1 MKKLKLFVMFSLLL
15 VSLFNLAG
23 CGEKVKVTHISSKE
37 DLLLLQDGGNFI
49 LDNDIDC
56 EGLSLKAIQNFSGS
70 IDGNGYV
77 IKNVNFI
84 SDNHCFGLIGSI
96 ATSSS
101 VTFKNLGIVDF
112 TIDTLKATS
121 TNSLYAGGLLA
132 SNLQNNDAQNFN
144 EIIIENCYADG
155 DINIDIN
162 VKDLYVGGLVGASN
176 RPVTINNSYSDV
188 DIECDLN
195 DSSFSSFN
203 AKVGGLMGYSWSYRS
218 HPSYFNN
225 NVFTG
230 SIDVDTTLG
239 ISLKSNIKAGGIVG
253 AMDGYHEMSYCL
265 STPDYILASSFFKDN
280 VYIGGL
286 TGHFSEW
293 NGAIT
298 YSYYCNYDDDS
309 LIENERHQKC
319 SIYQGNTYAYGTGVK
334 LYKTDMLSKDFMKG
348 DYTFTDL
355 DGKRKDSFLNFSEE
369 IWNFGKF
376 DGDNFINPSLKVFD
390 K

>member
-1 MKKLKLFVMFSLLL
+1 MKKILSILSIFMCLI
-15 VSLFNLAG
+15 G
-23 CGEKVKVTHISSKE
+23 ISSCEKAKDYIHLSTKE
-37 DLLLLQDGGNFI
+37 DLLKLADGGDFI

-101 VTFKNLGIVDF
+101 VDF
-112 TIDTLKATS
+112 TIDTLKATA

-203 AKVGGLMGYSWSYRS
+203 AKVGGLMGYTWSYRS

-265 STPDYILASSFFKDN
+265 STPDYILASTFFKDN

-309 LIENERHQKC
+309 LMENERRQKC

-355 DGKRKDSFLNFSEE
+355 DGKRKDSFLNYSDE

-376 DGDNFINPSLKVFD
+376 DGENFINPSLKVFD